1 MKIKGLSGLIIILV
15 VVYAGTF
22 GALLSLRFLLGTEYP
37 LAVVEGTS
45 MNPTYL
51 DGDLLVLRGAPPET
65 IAVDTVIVFHSPY
78 DRDKF
83 IVHRVKQITGTNGQI
98 GFITKGDNNWTV
110 DPWTVPM
117 QNVVGIVLYCL
128 PAVAPVGR
136 LLLAIQ
142 SPAGRIISGILIIL
156 IIVVDIYHENRT
168 KNPKVD
174 STSPRSLDRQL
185 LHEGIWS
192 LTA

>member
-1 MKIKGLSGLIIILV
+1 V

-51 DGDLLVLRGAPPET
+51 DGDLLILRGVAPET

-78 DRDKF
+78 EIDKF
-83 IVHRVKQITGTNGQI
+83 IVHRVKQIVGTNGQI

-110 DPWTVPM
+110 DPWTVPA
-117 QNVVGIVLYCL
+117 QNIVGIVIYRL
-128 PAVAPVGR
+128 PAIAPVGR
-136 LLLAIQ
+136 LLLAMQ
-142 SPAGRIISGILIIL
+142 SPAGRIISGVLIVLIIA
-156 IIVVDIYHENRT
+156 VDIYHENRT
-168 KNPKVD
+168 KEPKAD
-174 STSPRSLDRQL
+174 STAPKES
-185 LHEGIWS
+185 G
-192 LTA
+192 